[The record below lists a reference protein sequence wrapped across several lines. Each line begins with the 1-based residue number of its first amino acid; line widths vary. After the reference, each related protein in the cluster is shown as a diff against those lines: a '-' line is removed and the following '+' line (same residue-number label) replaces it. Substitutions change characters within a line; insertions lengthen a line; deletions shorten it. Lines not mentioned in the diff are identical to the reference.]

1 MTAAISALR
10 ALAQTHHEIA
20 GKQRTTHQLPCNL
33 KAANQAENVTRCV
46 SGMSSTQTAALSATG
61 NIPSGSKP
69 LLLDHPLSP
78 TVDSNAG
85 AKSVFSH
92 SPASATTSLQSSTAS
107 LRRTAQV
114 NRESRGRKRSR
125 RQLEEAQIPIP
136 RVLHAPRSSTIDCH
150 SPSPLTEL
158 GYKIANERPR
168 TLVGDSTPCESL
180 RHPRLSDA
188 SRTSRDNAEN
198 EPLDAGNAHERNQEE
213 AAFHSFVSDPPNIRE
228 GLGNAI
234 CRFAGVAGKVW
245 QNWSNSFRGF
255 YAGGGKGYDMV
266 TLSCTAEDPFL
277 WEAAQGRQLSYPN
290 YDLPAT
296 PGGFPQ
302 ADFIPDYM
310 SRDHF
315 QTPTRAVKRSKRC
328 SSVSNT
334 WVMVKSS
341 PSEVQSPSKLSQR
354 KVPSSL
360 GSPRRTT
367 LRGRRQP
374 LQALQS
380 PYLGSTRSNSGHA
393 SVASRRSPGVV
404 SSPTSVQVR
413 RHAARLKRKETE
425 EDACLRTLNMRLET
439 MIRQGKEALHTKFEV
454 EDYVGDNEARDNQDL

>member
-1 MTAAISALR
+1 MAAAISALR
-10 ALAQTHHEIA
+10 ALARTHPKIA
-20 GKQRTTHQLPCNL
+20 GKQRTTHQLPCDF
-33 KAANQAENVTRCV
+33 KAASQADNVTRCV
-46 SGMSSTQTAALSATG
+46 SGMSSIQTATLGAACNS
-61 NIPSGSKP
+61 PSGSKP

-92 SPASATTSLQSSTAS
+92 SPASATNSLQSSTAS
-107 LRRTAQV
+107 LRSTAQA
-114 NRESRGRKRSR
+114 NGGSRGRKRSR

-136 RVLHAPRSSTIDCH
+136 EQFPAPRSSTIVCR

-158 GYKIANERPR
+158 RYRIANERPR
-168 TLVGDSTPCESL
+168 PLVGNSAPCENL

-188 SRTSRDNAEN
+188 SRTYRDNAEN
-198 EPLDAGNAHERNQEE
+198 EPLEAGNAHERSQEE
-213 AAFHSFVSDPPNIRE
+213 AALHPFVPHPPNIRE

-255 YAGGGKGYDMV
+255 YAGGGQGYDMV
-266 TLSCTAEDPFL
+266 TLSHTDEDPFL
-277 WEAAQGRQLSYPN
+277 WQAAQGTQLSCPN

-310 SRDHF
+310 SRDHS
-315 QTPTRAVKRSKRC
+315 QTPTRAAKRSKRC
-328 SSVSNT
+328 STVSNT

-341 PSEVQSPSKLSQR
+341 PSGVQSPSKPSQR
-354 KVPSSL
+354 MVPSSL
-360 GSPRRTT
+360 SSPRRTT
-367 LRGRRQP
+367 LRGQRQP
-374 LQALQS
+374 LRALQS
-380 PYLGSTRSNSGHA
+380 PYLKSPRTNSGHA
-393 SVASRRSPGVV
+393 SVAQGRSPGAVG
-404 SSPTSVQVR
+404 SPTSVEVQ
-413 RHAARLKRKETE
+413 RHAARLKRKESE
-425 EDACLRTLNMRLET
+425 EDACLRALNMRLET

-454 EDYVGDNEARDNQDL
+454 EDCVGDNEPRDDQDL